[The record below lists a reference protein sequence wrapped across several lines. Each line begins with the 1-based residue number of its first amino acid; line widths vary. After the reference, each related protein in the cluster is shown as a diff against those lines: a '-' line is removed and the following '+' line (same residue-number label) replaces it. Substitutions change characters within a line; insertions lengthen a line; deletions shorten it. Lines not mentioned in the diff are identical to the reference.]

1 MQTKIK
7 RIVYGLVS
15 ATLFAPVLAAA
26 QFKQPGDTNLP
37 QGTVFNIINNIMK
50 WLLGLVGVIGVIGFA
65 IAGIMYL
72 VSAGDDEGVKRAK
85 KAMIMSLVGVIVA
98 LVGLVI
104 LQAANK
110 MLGGTD
116 SIF

>member
-1 MQTKIK
+1 MKNKI
-7 RIVYGLVS
+7 I
-15 ATLFAPVLAAA
+15 
-26 QFKQPGDTNLP
+26 LP
-37 QGTVFNIINNIMK
+37 QGVVWSIINNIME
-50 WLLGLVGVIGVIGFA
+50 WMLGLVGVIGVIGFA

-116 SIF
+116 TQF